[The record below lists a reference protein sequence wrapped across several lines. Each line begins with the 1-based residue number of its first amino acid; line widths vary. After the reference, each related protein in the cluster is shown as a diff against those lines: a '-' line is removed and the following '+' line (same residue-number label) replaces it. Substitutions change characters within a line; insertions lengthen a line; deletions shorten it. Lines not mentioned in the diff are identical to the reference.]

1 LRRVLIAGLAVLV
14 LTCRAQAAA
23 ETAVDRAIA
32 QASNTFR
39 VPQSWIRA
47 VIEVESGG
55 NAGALSRSG
64 AIGLM
69 QLMPNT
75 WSVLRERLHLGR
87 DPYDSH
93 DNVMAG
99 TALLRELYDRFGP
112 GGFLAAY
119 NASPERYLAY
129 ITQGKPLTDE
139 TRAYLT
145 HIAPLLGDADLGRA
159 VAAPGTSPNWQVAS
173 LFVASPA
180 VALQAVD
187 TSSASNANARSGPI
201 PWRFQPQSG
210 GLFAALSEG
219 PAP

>member
-1 LRRVLIAGLAVLV
+1 MRRVLIAGVAVLV
-14 LTCRAQAAA
+14 LTCRVQATA
-23 ETAVDRAIA
+23 ETVVDRAIA
-32 QASNTFR
+32 EASDRFR

-47 VIEVESGG
+47 VIEVESAG

-69 QLMPNT
+69 QLMPDT
-75 WSVLRERLHLGR
+75 WGVLRERLHLGR

-119 NASPERYLAY
+119 NASPERYLAFL
-129 ITQGKPLTDE
+129 TQGKPLTDE

-145 HIAPLLGDADLGRA
+145 RIAPLLGDAELGRV
-159 VAAPGTSPNWQVAS
+159 VASPGTSPNWQAAP
-173 LFVASPA
+173 LFVVGQTAALKAVETPSVNGASTEP
-180 VALQAVD
+180 V
-187 TSSASNANARSGPI
+187 PI
-201 PWRFQPQSG
+201 PSRFQPQSG
-210 GLFAALSEG
+210 GLFTANSEG
-219 PAP
+219 VAP